1 MHNSAFVVYRITII
15 AIPPQIVP
23 IIATAAGITAAIIGT
38 GAERGISI
46 FPGKA
51 GDLALGYVT
60 VTIILKNTLSGCCP
74 APLILFLNTFL
85 KLQDISIC
93 KGGTD
98 YYR

>member
-1 MHNSAFVVYRITII
+1 MHNRASVVYRIALT
-15 AIPPQIVP
+15 ATPPQIVP
-23 IIATAAGITAAIIGT
+23 IIAATAGIAAAIITT
-38 GAERGISI
+38 GAEFGTSI

-51 GDLALGYVT
+51 GDLALGYVV

-74 APLILFLNTFL
+74 APLILFLDTFL